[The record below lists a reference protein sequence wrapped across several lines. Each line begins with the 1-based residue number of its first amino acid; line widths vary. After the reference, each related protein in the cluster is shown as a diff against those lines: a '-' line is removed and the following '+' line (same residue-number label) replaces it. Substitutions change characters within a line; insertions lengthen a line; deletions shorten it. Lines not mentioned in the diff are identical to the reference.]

1 MKVKIFC
8 KENSGNFEANYV
20 SQNNVVQF
28 ILDFHTSLL
37 NYEEREKVTDNIW
50 SNSTWL
56 YSTF

>member
-1 MKVKIFC
+1 MKVKFFY
-8 KENSGNFEANYV
+8 KENSENFEANYV

-28 ILDFHTSLL
+28 ILHFHTALL
-37 NYEEREKVTDNIW
+37 NYEEWEKVTDNIW